1 MPNPTDRKVEDV
13 ESPSSQSSNTVTLL
27 SIPTKKTTTSSS
39 AAETNPCLECVSQCR
54 HDTIV
59 PPLHAAILC
68 HDSHAVV
75 RLLEMGAEVDQRD
88 QVDQTGCHVAVR
100 INDARIVAALVRAG
114 CNVNAVDDADRT
126 PCHLAVLAGNEQ
138 LVDLLVG
145 AGGKMHLSRDMN
157 LNTVDLS
164 SVDILT
170 RAVVSARA
178 GGSVGVESCERDEV
192 RRICDLHGWPIPTR
206 QEVRT
211 RVARGRLALVRW
223 RALEVC
229 VGLHM
234 LRLDALSMCE
244 ILLVACGQSYTSTSI
259 ALTVPFHILWNLAVT
274 VKHFQKRNRSNFF

>member
-13 ESPSSQSSNTVTLL
+13 ESPLSQSSTLF
-27 SIPTKKTTTSSS
+27 SISSKKTTTTV
-39 AAETNPCLECVSQCR
+39 EPPPCLECLSPCR

-59 PPLHAAILC
+59 PPLHTAILC

-75 RLLEMGAEVDQRD
+75 RLLEMGTEVDQRD
-88 QVDQTGCHVAVR
+88 QADQTGCHVAVR
-100 INDARIVAALVRAG
+100 MNDARIVAALVRAG

-126 PCHLAVLAGNEQ
+126 PCHLAVLAGNEP

-157 LNTVDLS
+157 LNTVDLP

-170 RAVVSARA
+170 RAVVSART
-178 GGSVGVESCERDEV
+178 GGSVGVESCCERDDV
-192 RRICDLHGWPIPTR
+192 RRICELRGWPIPTR
-206 QEVRT
+206 QEART

-229 VGLHM
+229 VGLHT

-244 ILLVACGQSYTSTSI
+244 ILLAACGQSYTSI
-259 ALTVPFHILWNLAVT
+259 ALTVPFHIFWRLAVT
-274 VKHFQKRNRSNFF
+274 VKHFRWKRNLNRNFVI